1 MASAKTLTT
10 LVSISMVPSRALRSD
25 QGHSTFSVE
34 FAADEG
40 DAREIWYEFR
50 ASTGA
55 HPLPNQGEMALII
68 ETETL
73 EGAFRD
79 GSNRFLSDLKAEQ
92 GRYEKAIERAKQ
104 LLVWGI
110 GSIVSDEQIEQYLA
124 HRA

>member
-1 MASAKTLTT
+1 
-10 LVSISMVPSRALRSD
+10 
-25 QGHSTFSVE
+25 
-34 FAADEG
+34 
-40 DAREIWYEFR
+40 
-50 ASTGA
+50 
-55 HPLPNQGEMALII
+55 MALII

-73 EGAFRD
+73 EGTFRD
-79 GSNRFLSDLKAEQ
+79 GSNRFLSDLK

>member
-1 MASAKTLTT
+1 
-10 LVSISMVPSRALRSD
+10 MVPSRALRSD